1 MVAGEAARASSPPAP
16 KVQAGPRP
24 GGEEAPRAEQ
34 QQDEGA
40 FEDALTDEQ
49 LREVGRYLPDRRRFV
64 PRREVRVGEGSRRG
78 EGRRRR
84 PAGSRQGEGG
94 GGGEE
99 RGDGEERERER
110 VRVRGGGRGLLQKCF
125 AGAFHKTTK
134 FSFFLD
140 FVSK

>member
-1 MVAGEAARASSPPAP
+1 MGRGAGEER
-16 KVQAGPRP
+16 
-24 GGEEAPRAEQ
+24 
-34 QQDEGA
+34 
-40 FEDALTDEQ
+40 
-49 LREVGRYLPDRRRFV
+49 
-64 PRREVRVGEGSRRG
+64 
-78 EGRRRR
+78 
-84 PAGSRQGEGG
+84 GG
-94 GGGEE
+94 GDREE

>member
-1 MVAGEAARASSPPAP
+1 MAAKSQRAG
-16 KVQAGPRP
+16 RP
-24 GGEEAPRAEQ
+24 
-34 QQDEGA
+34 
-40 FEDALTDEQ
+40 
-49 LREVGRYLPDRRRFV
+49 V
-64 PRREVRVGEGSRRG
+64 PRGGVRGGEGSRRG

-99 RGDGEERERER
+99 RGDGEERER